1 MYHWGEKMSVSS
13 RFYIGIHILSLLEI
27 NKEGNNSSEMI
38 ANSVNTHPVMIRK
51 IMGMLKKSGLVNVTH
66 GKAGAKLAQNLSEIT
81 LFDVYKAVNAVNDN
95 NLFNIQEKPNPDCP
109 VGKNLQ
115 VTIEPIFSLAQRA
128 LEKVLE
134 QVTLQDI
141 VADLDRDSLD

>member
-1 MYHWGEKMSVSS
+1 MSVSS

-38 ANSVNTHPVMIRK
+38 ADSVNTHPVMIRK
-51 IMGMLKKSGLVNVTH
+51 IMGMLKKSGLVKVTR
-66 GKAGAKLAQNLSEIT
+66 GKAGAKLARNLSEIT

>member
-1 MYHWGEKMSVSS
+1 MSVSS

>member
-1 MYHWGEKMSVSS
+1 MSVSS

-38 ANSVNTHPVMIRK
+38 ADSVNTHPVMIRK
-51 IMGMLKKSGLVNVTH
+51 IMGMLKKSGLVHVTH
-66 GKAGAKLAQNLSEIT
+66 GKAGATLARNLSEIT

-95 NLFNIQEKPNPDCP
+95 NLFNIQAKPNPDCP

-115 VTIEPIFSLAQRA
+115 STIEPIFSLAQRA

-134 QVTLQDI
+134 HVTLEDI
-141 VADLDRDSLD
+141 VADLDKEQDVLE

>member
-1 MYHWGEKMSVSS
+1 MSVSS

-38 ANSVNTHPVMIRK
+38 ADSVNTHPVMIRK

-66 GKAGAKLAQNLSEIT
+66 GKAGAKLARNLSEIT

-95 NLFNIQEKPNPDCP
+95 TLFNIQEKPNPDCP

-141 VADLDRDSLD
+141 VADLDRDSDSLD

>member
-1 MYHWGEKMSVSS
+1 MSVSS
-13 RFYIGIHILSLLEI
+13 RFYIGIHILSLLEV

-38 ANSVNTHPVMIRK
+38 ADSVNTHPVIVRK
-51 IMGMLKKSGLVNVTH
+51 VMGMLKKSGLVHVTR
-66 GKAGAKLAQNLSEIT
+66 GKAGATLARDLSEIT
-81 LFDVYKAVNAVNDN
+81 LFDVYTAVNAVNDN

-115 VTIEPIFSLAQRA
+115 GTIEPIFSLAQRA

-134 QVTLQDI
+134 NVTLQDI
-141 VADLDRDSLD
+141 VVDLDKDSD

>member
-1 MYHWGEKMSVSS
+1 M
-13 RFYIGIHILSLLEI
+13 SLLEI